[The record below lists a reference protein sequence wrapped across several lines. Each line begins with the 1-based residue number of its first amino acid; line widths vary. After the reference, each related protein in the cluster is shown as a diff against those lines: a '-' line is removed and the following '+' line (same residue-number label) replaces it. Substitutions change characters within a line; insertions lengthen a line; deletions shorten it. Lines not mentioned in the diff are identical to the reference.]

1 MNAGGVQSAQLLVYG
16 FGREADME
24 GQLVGALERIE
35 SDGGGRI
42 VDALFLRSKL
52 ATGELS
58 VFALRGGAV
67 GKLVVPALDF
77 RLDAGRRR
85 RTTERVLRDGTAG
98 MTGQEVKAIADGL
111 EPGSAIAAVLLQ
123 HASAEL
129 LDDAVSRLGGAPL
142 ANRLVDANAL
152 TAELLAGLRPG

>member
-16 FGREADME
+16 FGREVDME

-42 VDALFLRSKL
+42 IDALFLRSEP

-58 VFALRGGAV
+58 VFALRGGAA

-85 RTTERVLRDGTAG
+85 RTTERILRDGTAG
-98 MTGQEVKAIADGL
+98 MTGQEVKAIADEL
-111 EPGSAIAAVLLQ
+111 QPGSAIAAVLLQ
-123 HASAEL
+123 HAAAEP
-129 LDDAVSRLGGAPL
+129 LDDAVSRLGGAAL

-152 TAELLAGLRPG
+152 TAELLAGLRPS

>member
-1 MNAGGVQSAQLLVYG
+1 MNAGGVQAAQLLVYG

-35 SDGGGRI
+35 SDGGRI
-42 VDALFLRSKL
+42 IDALFLRSEL
-52 ATGELS
+52 AIGELS

-85 RTTERVLRDGTAG
+85 RTTERILRDGTAG
-98 MTGQEVKAIADGL
+98 MTGEDIKAIADGL

-123 HASAEL
+123 HPSVEL
-129 LDDAVSRLGGAPL
+129 LHDAVSRLGGAPL
-142 ANRLVDANAL
+142 ANRLVDAKAL